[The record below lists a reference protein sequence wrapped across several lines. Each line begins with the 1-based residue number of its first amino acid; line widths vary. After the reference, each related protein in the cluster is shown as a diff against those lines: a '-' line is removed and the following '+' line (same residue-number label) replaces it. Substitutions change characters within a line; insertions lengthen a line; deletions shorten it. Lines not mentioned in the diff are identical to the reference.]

1 MDRKTK
7 KKWNFEISLK
17 KTTITIKKRCKKLV
31 LTKMITKKRFKSKN
45 TKKDKYMTETQ

>member
-1 MDRKTK
+1 MDGKTK

-31 LTKMITKKRFKSKN
+31 LTKMIRKKGFNQK
-45 TKKDKYMTETQ
+45 TQKR